1 MNIGIIDIGTH
12 AVRVAIYSGDK
23 LGSEEIYAYNFRS
36 DIEDLLFR
44 DNMDTDHAVYSVFN
58 YFEQVFK
65 NFNVEFV
72 HCIATE
78 ILRNNPNAQKFVD
91 IIYAKYK
98 IKIRI
103 LTGEE
108 EAKIGAYGLISG
120 TEDAKG
126 ILADFGGGSLE
137 ITELKSHEIG
147 ILKSFPLGMQK
158 LRENPEISVQQIKE
172 IILAEFPDIKSA
184 QLYFIGGSL
193 RRIANLYLQYIKYP
207 LQSLHQ
213 FKIKTESMLWYME
226 KLIDMSERNYPI
238 AGPAKKGG
246 TLFYTIM
253 IARALIDVFAP
264 EHIVISTYGLKE
276 GVRFCNL
283 SEAEKKKNL
292 ITERL
297 KSSSDNIDF
306 QGYVDLFQPFLLE
319 SQQKLP
325 QIIEFSLLI
334 ANNITLKKCS
344 GHNISDYI
352 INLDVPFSHQQRI
365 MIAIIFSAL
374 YQSKID
380 ANLFAA
386 SKQILSKNDYNNAR
400 IIGQLMKLCH
410 EIDGSF
416 FGNLSFSIAL
426 QDNFWKLV
434 IGRSIPKSIFSVACN
449 HLKTVMNIKNF
460 ANYDSQS

>member
-12 AVRVAIYSGDK
+12 AIRVAIYSGDK

-44 DNMDTDHAVYSVFN
+44 DNIEADHAVYSVFN

-65 NFNVEFV
+65 NFNVQFV

-91 IIYAKYK
+91 SIYRKYK

-120 TEDAKG
+120 TEDPQG
-126 ILADFGGGSLE
+126 IVADFGGGSLE
-137 ITELKSHEIG
+137 ITELKSNEIG
-147 ILKSFPLGMQK
+147 VLKSFPLGMQK
-158 LRENPEISVQQIKE
+158 LREDQNISVEQIKE
-172 IILAEFPDIKSA
+172 IILAEFPDIKSK

-193 RRIANLYLQYIKYP
+193 RRITNLYMQYIKYP

-253 IARALIDVFAP
+253 IARALIDVFSP
-264 EHIVISTYGLKE
+264 EQIVISTYGLKE

-292 ITERL
+292 ISERL
-297 KSSSDNIDF
+297 KCGSENID
-306 QGYVDLFQPFLLE
+306 YLPYINLFQPFLLE
-319 SQQKLP
+319 SSQNLV

-344 GHNISDYI
+344 NYNISDYI
-352 INLDVPFSHQQRI
+352 INLDVPFSHHQRI

-410 EIDGSF
+410 EIDGPF
-416 FGNLSFSIAL
+416 FGNLSFNISQ
-426 QDNFWKLV
+426 QDNFWKLD
-434 IGRSIPKSIFSVACN
+434 ISRSIPKSIFSGACN
-449 HLKTVMNIKNF
+449 HLKAVMNIKNF
-460 ANYDSQS
+460 ANYES